1 MELRVLRLVL
11 LGRGSVE
18 SGSNMNSWKI
28 LLSQARHWEYQ
39 KDYEILSGVGNTTQG
54 PVGPYIFKHSS

>member
-1 MELRVLRLVL
+1 MLRLVL

-18 SGSNMNSWKI
+18 SGSNMNSWKT

-39 KDYEILSGVGNTTQG
+39 KDDEILSGVGNTTQG
-54 PVGPYIFKHSS
+54 PDDPINHSS